1 MLEEALKVFGF
12 TNICSLEDLDTTYKK
27 LIRKN
32 YEENFPYNKEA
43 GTMKVRLYE
52 WSYQI
57 ILPFAIGKDLE
68 LKSASYYDLDT
79 LKILI
84 LLQKLG
90 LDTKKAKELYNFDKV
105 LGYNE
110 NFFNWCIEEL
120 IKKDLIPLTDVNKS
134 LLEEYYKFLTEEN
147 SPKLNRKIS

>member
-12 TNICSLEDLDTTYKK
+12 TNICNLEDLDTTYKK

-68 LKSASYYDLDT
+68 LKSASYYDLAT

-110 NFFNWCIEEL
+110 NFFL
-120 IKKDLIPLTDVNKS
+120 RP
-134 LLEEYYKFLTEEN
+134 
-147 SPKLNRKIS
+147 

>member
-12 TNICSLEDLDTTYKK
+12 TNICGLEDLDTTYKK

-68 LKSASYYDLDT
+68 LKSASYYDLAT

-120 IKKDLIPLTDVNKS
+120 IKKDLIPLTDVNKG

>member
-32 YEENFPYNKEA
+32 YEENFPYNNEA
-43 GTMKVRLYE
+43 GTMNVRLYE

-57 ILPFAIGKDLE
+57 VLPFAIGKDLE
-68 LKSASYYDLDT
+68 LKSASYYDLAT

-120 IKKDLIPLTDVNKS
+120 IKKDLIPLTDVNKG